1 MKHLKLN
8 SLFIAVVLTAVT
20 LISCDRDDDDK
31 RRNRHNSEIQP
42 IALGT
47 SVTVT
52 NTFESTAFTQGAEVA
67 VEDLFM
73 VPAGS
78 LAATANV
85 GSAVEFPSYLLNL
98 YDIDID
104 DNSISFEVVAAL
116 GDPTYG
122 DLFRVLEVDTFD
134 RYYLT
139 FDEAHDVSEFSSSN
153 PSVNLRIDSDNV
165 LVVEIGEGY
174 DFNPSQSFIITLE

>member
-1 MKHLKLN
+1 MNFSKLSFLFLALAF
-8 SLFIAVVLTAVT
+8 SLFTFT
-20 LISCDRDDDDK
+20 SCDRDKDK
-31 RRNRHNSEIQP
+31 DEDMTP
-42 IALGT
+42 LTLGS

-52 NTFESTAFTQGAEVA
+52 NTFQSNAFTNGAELA
-67 VEDLFM
+67 IEDLFQ

-85 GSAVEFPSYLLNL
+85 GAAVEFSSYLLNL
-98 YDIDID
+98 YDIDIS
-104 DNSISFEVVAAL
+104 DNSISFEVVAQA

-122 DLFRVLEVDTFD
+122 DLFRILEAGTVD

-139 FDEAHDVSEFSSSN
+139 FDEAQKVSGFTSSN
-153 PSVNLRIDSDNV
+153 SSVNLRIDSDKV

-174 DFNPSQSFIITLE
+174 DFKPGQSFTITLN

>member
-8 SLFIAVVLTAVT
+8 FLLITLLFSMVS
-20 LISCDRDDDDK
+20 LISCDRDDDN
-31 RRNRHNSEIQP
+31 NRHNSVIQP
-42 IALGT
+42 ITLGS

-52 NTFESTAFTQGAEVA
+52 NTFQSTAFTQGAELA
-67 VEDLFM
+67 IEDLFQ

-85 GSAVEFPSYLLNL
+85 GSAKEFSSYLLNL

-104 DNSISFEVVAAL
+104 ENSISFDVVAEAT
-116 GDPTYG
+116 DPTYG
-122 DLFRVLEVDTFD
+122 DLFRVLEADTFD

-139 FDEAHDVSEFSSSN
+139 FDEAQNVSGFTSSN
-153 PSVNLRIDSDNV
+153 ANVTLRIDADNV
-165 LVVEIGEGY
+165 LVVEIGAGY
-174 DFNPSQSFIITLE
+174 DFNPDQSFVITLN

>member
-8 SLFIAVVLTAVT
+8 SLFFALLFTAFTLT
-20 LISCDRDDDDK
+20 SCDRDDDRGDK
-31 RRNRHNSEIQP
+31 ETSP
-42 IALGT
+42 IALGS

-52 NTFESTAFTQGAEVA
+52 NTFQSTAFTQGVEVA
-67 VEDLFM
+67 IEDLFQ

-85 GSAVEFPSYLLNL
+85 GAAVEFPAYLLNL

-104 DNSISFEVVAAL
+104 ENIIKFEVVAQSD
-116 GDPTYG
+116 DPTYM
-122 DLFRVLEVDTFD
+122 DLFRVLEAGTVD

-139 FDEAHDVSEFSSSN
+139 FNATQNVESASSSN
-153 PSVNLRIDSDNV
+153 SSVNLRIDSDKV

-174 DFNPSQSFIITLE
+174 DFKPGQNFTITLN

>member
-8 SLFIAVVLTAVT
+8 SLFFALLFTAFTLT
-20 LISCDRDDDDK
+20 SCDRDDDRGDK
-31 RRNRHNSEIQP
+31 ETSP
-42 IALGT
+42 IALGS

-52 NTFESTAFTQGAEVA
+52 NTFQSTAFTQGVEVA
-67 VEDLFM
+67 IEDLFQ

-85 GSAVEFPSYLLNL
+85 GSAIEFSSYLLNL

-104 DNSISFEVVAAL
+104 ENSISFDVVAEA

-122 DLFRVLEVDTFD
+122 DLFRVLEADTFD
-134 RYYLT
+134 RYYFS
-139 FDEAHDVSEFSSSN
+139 FDEAQNVSSFNSSN
-153 PSVNLRIDSDNV
+153 PSVNLRIDSANV

-174 DFNPSQSFIITLE
+174 DFNPDQSFTITLN

>member
-1 MKHLKLN
+1 MKFTKFSFLFVGLLF
-8 SLFIAVVLTAVT
+8 SLTTFT
-20 LISCDRDDDDK
+20 SCDKDEDTT
-31 RRNRHNSEIQP
+31 IV
-42 IALGT
+42 LGS

-52 NTFESTAFTQGAEVA
+52 NTFQSTAFTGGAESA
-67 VEDLFM
+67 IEDLFQ

-85 GSAVEFPSYLLNL
+85 GNAVEFPAYLLNL

-104 DNSISFEVVAAL
+104 ENSISFKVVAQA

-122 DLFRVLEVDTFD
+122 DLFRVLEAGTVD

-139 FDEAHDVSEFSSSN
+139 FDTAQNVSGFTSSN
-153 PSVNLRIDSDNV
+153 SAVSLRIDSNKV
-165 LVVEIGEGY
+165 LVVEIGEGF
-174 DFNPSQSFIITLE
+174 DFAPGAAFEISLK

>member
-1 MKHLKLN
+1 MQSKFNFLFLGLLFSIITFTSCERYDLKPG
-8 SLFIAVVLTAVT
+8 S
-20 LISCDRDDDDK
+20 
-31 RRNRHNSEIQP
+31 
-42 IALGT
+42 

-52 NTFESTAFTQGAEVA
+52 NTFQSDAFTNGQEQAI
-67 VEDLFM
+67 EDLFQM
-73 VPAGS
+73 PAGS

-85 GSAVEFPSYLLNL
+85 GDAVEFSAYLLGL

-104 DNSISFEVVAAL
+104 ESSIRFEVVAQD

-122 DLFRVLEVDTFD
+122 DLFRVLEAGTVD

-139 FDEAHDVSEFSSSN
+139 FNTEQKVKEATSN
-153 PSVNLRIDSDNV
+153 NSSVNLRIDSDKV

-174 DFNPSQSFIITLE
+174 DFKPGQNFTITLN